1 MSRFDNDYQNIKNDI
16 LREINQ
22 SQFQQRQEILKL
34 QQMIIDREEKSKEME
49 LKVNSFDNKIVSL
62 KNLLMSELSHTK
74 DNLLQEPKK
83 IMRDFEI
90 NVKHIYD
97 MKFKSLEAQ
106 FIGIM
111 DEQSKLNRLTQ
122 LDQTKRQEEI
132 QDYYSKLE
140 RFVQQNQDKLD
151 HKLGTT
157 IQDILAKFNKME
169 DTFLELFKQKE
180 KLFERMNLGYEHLFS
195 NQEIIESTIKK
206 IIYTLDRKADNL
218 SVRTYLKN
226 IKIDLDTKFEDFQNS
241 LAFPRGIITN
251 GTYLQDKTNQS
262 AVLENL
268 NTINISELK
277 PSESDN
283 QFNKMI
289 HKINQQNLMIKN
301 IKENYQEHEKRI
313 DHLEEI
319 TMNLKLMDQNSQVNQ
334 LLNLK
339 QRVPIFHNDE
349 NHINQTPNNQKNKNQ
364 YFNHSPQIENTYYQ
378 NIPTDSKSIHQKSDT
393 KDRDQT
399 SQNKQGNS
407 ILNEIF
413 GKKNNDN
420 RDPKSN
426 QINSSDQSRNL
437 IYEAFDQTV
446 SPQQNKLDNQKNK
459 NEQLQN
465 NLLQNNFMQTP
476 SSDVLEKNEKLP
488 QQLEQDE
495 GEQVEFAKSKLNNQ
509 NENLEKLKLIKSVA
523 QDRITSTNVQ
533 NRMRLNFDQK
543 QKLKSKEESYQN
555 KTKKEDSDILKEAQ
569 PLDQGFID
577 VGDDFL
583 TNSLKKSLGNKDND
597 AQKSSNLS
605 KKPQLQIEEVEQMSY
620 KNKNI
625 NQNFKQ
631 TISPPQEEEQE
642 ELITGGGIR
651 NLLNKSKNRNES
663 RDDSPIKNSQNKK
676 KNLSNFSN
684 LNEIDLLNQ
693 EYKNQIANS
702 NTSQINSFNQQNVGS
717 KSSSL
722 DNKFNQSKGNYQNM
736 QNNSNLYRQGEYYDQ
751 PNSQVFEN
759 PLDKRNPLLKKQEMS
774 NSSIMKGNKSN
785 LSNKSNDLPPLN
797 IKSTKEINKSK
808 TLPQRNQLNKGLNQQ
823 GNFNNKLGNQF
834 QNRGPI
840 DQNNQYY
847 EEDEEVVYQIDE
859 DGFLMDEA
867 GEYLRDEQGN
877 FIRLTPDQLDN
888 LRDQNLVVEE
898 EYY

>member
-16 LREINQ
+16 LREISQ
-22 SQFQQRQEILKL
+22 SVFQQRQEILKL
-34 QQMIIDREEKSKEME
+34 QQMIIDREDKSKEIE

-140 RFVQQNQDKLD
+140 RFVQQTQDKLD

-283 QFNKMI
+283 QFYKMI
-289 HKINQQNLMIKN
+289 YKINQQNLMIKN

-339 QRVPIFHNDE
+339 QRVPIFHSDE
-349 NHINQTPNNQKNKNQ
+349 NQINQTPNNQKSKPQ
-364 YFNHSPQIENTYYQ
+364 YFSHSPQIDNNYYQ
-378 NIPTDSKSIHQKSDT
+378 NIATDSKSIHQKSDN
-393 KDRDQT
+393 KDRDQL

-420 RDPKSN
+420 RDSKSN
-426 QINSSDQSRNL
+426 QTNNSDHSRNL
-437 IYEAFDQTV
+437 IYEAFDQTIL
-446 SPQQNKLDNQKNK
+446 SNKLDNQKNQ
-459 NEQLQN
+459 NEKLQN

-476 SSDVLEKNEKLP
+476 SNEVVEKNEKFP
-488 QQLEQDE
+488 QLLEQDE
-495 GEQVEFAKSKLNNQ
+495 GEQIDFAKSKLNNQ
-509 NENLEKLKLIKSVA
+509 KENLEKLKLVKSVA
-523 QDRITSTNVQ
+523 QDRMTSINVQ

-543 QKLKSKEESYQN
+543 QKLKQKEESYQN
-555 KTKKEDSDILKEAQ
+555 KTKKEDSDILKETQ

-577 VGDDFL
+577 VGEDFL

-597 AQKSSNLS
+597 IQKSNNIN
-605 KKPQLQIEEVEQMSY
+605 KRPQLQIEEVEQISY
-620 KNKNI
+620 KNKN
-625 NQNFKQ
+625 NSQNIKQ
-631 TISPPQEEEQE
+631 TISPPPEEDQE
-642 ELITGGGIR
+642 ELIKGGGIR

-663 RDDSPIKNSQNKK
+663 RDDSPVKNSQNNK

-693 EYKNQIANS
+693 EYKNQLGVS
-702 NTSQINSFNQQNVGS
+702 NTQQINQFNQLNIGS
-717 KSSSL
+717 KNSSL
-722 DNKFNQSKGNYQNM
+722 DSKNNQNKGIYQNM
-736 QNNSNLYRQGEYYDQ
+736 QNNSNLNRQGEYQDQ

-759 PLDKRNPLLKKQEMS
+759 PLDKRNPLLKKQGEMS
-774 NSSIMKGNKSN
+774 NSSIMRGNKSN

-797 IKSTKEINKSK
+797 IKSTKEINKQK
-808 TLPQRNQLNKGLNQQ
+808 ALPQRNQLNKGLNQQ
-823 GNFNNKLGNQF
+823 GNFNNKLENQF
-834 QNRGPI
+834 QNRGPV
-840 DQNNQYY
+840 DQNNQNN

>member
-1 MSRFDNDYQNIKNDI
+1 MSKFDNDYQNIKNDI

-34 QQMIIDREEKSKEME
+34 QQMIIDREDKSKEME
-49 LKVNSFDNKIVSL
+49 LKVNSFDNKMVSL

-74 DNLLQEPKK
+74 ENLLQEPKK

-283 QFNKMI
+283 QLNKI
-289 HKINQQNLMIKN
+289 IYKINQQNLTIKN
-301 IKENYQEHEKRI
+301 IKENYHEHEKRI

-339 QRVPIFHNDE
+339 QRVPVLHSDE
-349 NHINQTPNNQKNKNQ
+349 YHINQTPNNQKGKFQ
-364 YFNHSPQIENTYYQ
+364 SFNHSPQIDNSYYQ
-378 NIPTDSKSIHQKSDT
+378 NIPTDSKSIHQKSDI
-393 KDRDQT
+393 KDRDQF

-413 GKKNNDN
+413 GKKNGDN
-420 RDPKSN
+420 RDSKSN
-426 QINSSDQSRNL
+426 QINKSDHSRNL

-446 SPQQNKLDNQKNK
+446 SPQQNKLDHQKNK
-459 NEQLQN
+459 NEQIQN
-465 NLLQNNFMQTP
+465 NLRQNNFMQAP
-476 SSDVLEKNEKLP
+476 SSETIEKNEKLP

-495 GEQVEFAKSKLNNQ
+495 GEQIDFAKSKLNNQ
-509 NENLEKLKLIKSVA
+509 NESLEKLKLVKSVA
-523 QDRITSTNVQ
+523 QDRMTSTNVQ

-543 QKLKSKEESYQN
+543 QKLKSKEESQN

-577 VGDDFL
+577 VGEDFL

-597 AQKSSNLS
+597 TQKSNNQN
-605 KKPQLQIEEVEQMSY
+605 KRPQLQIEEVEQMSY
-620 KNKNI
+620 KNKNN
-625 NQNFKQ
+625 NQNIKQ
-631 TISPPQEEEQE
+631 TVSPPPEEDQE

-663 RDDSPIKNSQNKK
+663 KDDSPIKNSQYNKK
-676 KNLSNFSN
+676 NVSNFSN

-693 EYKNQIANS
+693 EYKNQ
-702 NTSQINSFNQQNVGS
+702 FNQSNIGS

-722 DNKFNQSKGNYQNM
+722 DNKFNQNKVNYQTM

-751 PNSQVFEN
+751 PNSQIFEN
-759 PLDKRNPLLKKQEMS
+759 PLDKRNPLLKKQGEMS
-774 NSSIMKGNKSN
+774 NSSIMRGNKSN
-785 LSNKSNDLPPLN
+785 LSNKQNDLPPLN

-808 TLPQRNQLNKGLNQQ
+808 VLPQRNQLNKGLNQQ
-823 GNFNNKLGNQF
+823 GNLNNKFGNQY
-834 QNRGPI
+834 QNRGPV